1 MEDIMT
7 VLVYKHATDGHW
19 HQKTVHT
26 EDGLDEIRESDFV
39 KEVVIV
45 SVKGKLVIS
54 NEDSK
59 RILTEMEAAVK
70 DCREG
75 LLKTKEAG
83 NEANDDQLKQIE
95 SVEDIVT
102 SLQGRP
108 ERQ

>member
-7 VLVYKHATDGHW
+7 VLVYKHAADGHW

-26 EDGLDEIRESDFV
+26 EDDLNEVHESDFV
-39 KEVVIV
+39 KEVIIV

-54 NEDSK
+54 NEDS
-59 RILTEMEAAVK
+59 RRVLTEMERSVK
-70 DCREG
+70 DCKEG
-75 LLKTKEAG
+75 LLKAKEAG
-83 NEANDDQLKQIE
+83 KEANVNQLEQVE

-102 SLQGRP
+102 SRQGRP

>member
-7 VLVYKHATDGHW
+7 VLVYKHLTDGHW

-59 RILTEMEAAVK
+59 RVLTEMEQSVK
-70 DCREG
+70 DCRED
-75 LLKTKEAG
+75 LIKDREAG
-83 NEANDDQLKQIE
+83 KEEANDDQLKQIE
-95 SVEDIVT
+95 SVKDIVNT
-102 SLQGRP
+102 LQGF
-108 ERQ
+108 

>member
-26 EDGLDEIRESDFV
+26 EDDLDEIRESDFV
-39 KEVVIV
+39 KEVIIV
-45 SVKGKLVIS
+45 SVKGKLVVS
-54 NEDSK
+54 VEDSK

-75 LLKTKEAG
+75 LLKAKEAG
-83 NEANDDQLKQIE
+83 KEANDQLKQIE

>member
-7 VLVYKHATDGHW
+7 VLVYKHAADGHW

-26 EDGLDEIRESDFV
+26 EDDLNEVHESDFV

-54 NEDSK
+54 NEDS
-59 RILTEMEAAVK
+59 RRVLTEMEAAVK

-75 LLKTKEAG
+75 LLKAKEAG
-83 NEANDDQLKQIE
+83 KEANDDQLKQIE